1 MNINHLGFSTL
12 AISEVNFLHESSSSS
27 KDHSWFLLLG
37 FKQDQTGEV
46 YIPIT
51 DNETNS
57 GWYVEKVIRIP
68 VHANL
73 HIDQES
79 LQRKI
84 SLVKVTQKDI
94 CVLGVLD
101 LYRADHDE
109 DIENERTGRIL
120 TQLTPLSLM
129 YLIKY
134 NPSYAP
140 ASSQEFINNLKGF
153 QIENQTQVGTRIIL
167 EFLQDKVQ
175 INDMNDKY
183 KILIPENDVD
193 LDRDENLISDDTMGL
208 HRDEFKLI
216 DMNEQETN
224 IQEYNNSAIRQ
235 LIKRLNRMIKFL
247 ENYNIHDNS
256 FSSGRDIILR
266 KISMLI
272 TQLQRGGT
280 NDMNYLLDNK
290 INEIRLLEISCKQWE
305 ISNALKK

>member
-1 MNINHLGFSTL
+1 MNIDQLGVSPL
-12 AISEVNFLHESSSSS
+12 AILEVNFLHESSSSS

-46 YIPIT
+46 YIPIN
-51 DNETNS
+51 DNETDS

-73 HIDQES
+73 QIDQES

-84 SLVKVTQKDI
+84 SLVNVTQKDI

-101 LYRADHDE
+101 LYRSDHDE
-109 DIENERTGRIL
+109 DIENEMTGRIL
-120 TQLTPLSLM
+120 TQLIPLSLM
-129 YLIKY
+129 YLIRY
-134 NPSYAP
+134 NLSYPP
-140 ASSQEFINNLKGF
+140 ASSQEFINNLKGY
-153 QIENQTQVGTRIIL
+153 QIESQIQVGTRIIL
-167 EFLQDKVQ
+167 EFLQNKVQ
-175 INDMNDKY
+175 INDMNEKY
-183 KILIPENDVD
+183 QILIPDNDVD
-193 LDRDENLISDDTMGL
+193 LHRDEILISDNTMGL
-208 HRDEFKLI
+208 NRDEFKLI
-216 DMNEQETN
+216 DMNDQETN
-224 IQEYNNSAIRQ
+224 IQEYNNSAIRK
-235 LIKRLNRMIKFL
+235 LIERLNRMIKFL
-247 ENYNIHDNS
+247 ENYNIDGNS
-256 FSSGRDIILR
+256 FSGGRDVILR

>member
-101 LYRADHDE
+101 LYRADHSLDVL
-109 DIENERTGRIL
+109 IL
-120 TQLTPLSLM
+120 
-129 YLIKY
+129 
-134 NPSYAP
+134 
-140 ASSQEFINNLKGF
+140 F
-153 QIENQTQVGTRIIL
+153 
-167 EFLQDKVQ
+167 
-175 INDMNDKY
+175 
-183 KILIPENDVD
+183 
-193 LDRDENLISDDTMGL
+193 
-208 HRDEFKLI
+208 
-216 DMNEQETN
+216 
-224 IQEYNNSAIRQ
+224 
-235 LIKRLNRMIKFL
+235 
-247 ENYNIHDNS
+247 
-256 FSSGRDIILR
+256 
-266 KISMLI
+266 
-272 TQLQRGGT
+272 
-280 NDMNYLLDNK
+280 
-290 INEIRLLEISCKQWE
+290 
-305 ISNALKK
+305 